1 MTKLRSLAFAAVVL
15 VFGACGTGID
25 AGGESLGENGGVAWI
40 LMSTMLIVIA
50 LVLWWIMGRE
60 D

>member
-1 MTKLRSLAFAAVVL
+1 MRRVLALLAALLLMV
-15 VFGACGTGID
+15 GCGTGID

-40 LMSTMLIVIA
+40 LMATMLVA
-50 LVLWWIMGRE
+50 VGVVLWWIMGRE